1 MFVMFVVYLP
11 PCLCVPPMLF
21 FLANIEKHAGAAEAA
36 VLVRSGENTLLVSVS
51 DSGRG
56 FSPPG
61 RDESGRLLT
70 EGHYGLWGM
79 HERAAAISGTLTV
92 DSSVGEGAII
102 TLQIPLEK

>member
-1 MFVMFVVYLP
+1 MQE
-11 PCLCVPPMLF
+11 C
-21 FLANIEKHAGAAEAA
+21 LANIEKHAQAKEAA
-36 VLVRSGENTLLVSVS
+36 VLVHSGEDTLLVSVS

-61 RDESGRLLT
+61 RDESGRLLS

-79 HERAAAISGTLTV
+79 YERAAAISGTLTV

-102 TLQIPLEK
+102 TLQTPLAK